1 MITQV
6 SQHLYCGCNKLL
18 QTTNRLQS
26 GYIRFFLLIIGSL
39 ICASATYAETEEI
52 IQLNSTIGFNIS
64 AEENRQYNLFPENE
78 DFVSA
83 EIIKIANRY
92 QLHITTTV
100 DGKRFRQ
107 VQSLSENALAELRQ
121 KAARI
126 GLTQPD
132 QTGLDRTK
140 SEKREGRLTLN
151 LNGLGYGL
159 WLYGPGLASALEL
172 EYSVAVGTTML
183 TGGGAYISSL
193 IATRDFDLGYGRSKL
208 LRWGAY
214 AGTLYGVLSLS
225 FLDSDDTRFAPV
237 PSMLLTPVGAYT
249 AYKLSDHRWFN
260 KGEADLLAAGGLAGA
275 FYGWAIP
282 YLILNE
288 DFWDEGEE
296 YIDQERVQICE
307 EEKGN
312 IDCAEGDLDC
322 QRWNEERDC
331 QEEAISYRGGTGTIN
346 RIYSFSMMAS
356 IPASVYLTSRL
367 IPDRNIS
374 QGRAQ
379 LISTGGVV
387 GIAYGLGLTFI
398 ALGDEVDNAG
408 RIYTLSAAVGLPAGS
423 YFAKRFT
430 HQESYSRLR
439 AVLIT
444 FGGVAGAFIGA
455 APLVMAEADNPRV
468 WATTLIATSAAGFWA
483 GHEMTRTKVVA
494 GSTGLFNS
502 ERFSVQLASA
512 GEIAAFGLSALRK
525 SSPQHH
531 ADLKLNLLWGQF

>member
-1 MITQV
+1 MINQDY
-6 SQHLYCGCNKLL
+6 QHLYCGCNKPL
-18 QTTNRLQS
+18 QTTNQLQS
-26 GYIRFFLLIIGSL
+26 GYIRFFLLIMGSL
-39 ICASATYAETEEI
+39 ICASVTNAETEEI
-52 IQLNSTIGFNIS
+52 IQLNATIGFNIS
-64 AEENRQYNLFPENE
+64 VEENRQYNLFPENE

-121 KAARI
+121 KATGI

-132 QTGLDRTK
+132 KTGLDRTK

-159 WLYGPGLASALEL
+159 WLYGLGLASALEL
-172 EYSVAVGTTML
+172 EDGVAIGTTML

-225 FLDSDDTRFAPV
+225 FLDSDDTRFARV

-288 DFWDEGEE
+288 DFSDEGEE
-296 YIDQERVQICE
+296 YIDQEWVQICE

-312 IDCAEGDLDC
+312 IDCAEDDLDC
-322 QRWNEERDC
+322 QIRNEERDC
-331 QEEAISYRGGTGTIN
+331 QEEATSYRGGGTIN
-346 RIYSFSMMAS
+346 KIYSLSMMAS

-367 IPDRNIS
+367 MPDRNIS

-387 GIAYGLGLTFI
+387 GIVYGLGLTFI

-430 HQESYSRLR
+430 RQESYTRLR

-455 APLVMAEADNPRV
+455 APLFMVAADNPRV

-502 ERFSVQLASA
+502 ERFSIQLASA

-525 SSPQHH
+525 SSLRHH
-531 ADLKLNLLWGQF
+531 ADLKLSLLRGQF

>member
-1 MITQV
+1 MINQDY
-6 SQHLYCGCNKLL
+6 QHLYCGCNKPL
-18 QTTNRLQS
+18 QTTNQLQS
-26 GYIRFFLLIIGSL
+26 GYIRFFLLIMGSL
-39 ICASATYAETEEI
+39 ICASVTNAETEEI
-52 IQLNSTIGFNIS
+52 IQLNATIGFNIS
-64 AEENRQYNLFPENE
+64 VEENRQYNLFPENE

-107 VQSLSENALAELRQ
+107 VQPLSENALAELRQ
-121 KAARI
+121 KATGI

-132 QTGLDRTK
+132 KTGLDRTK

-159 WLYGPGLASALEL
+159 WLYGFGLASALEL
-172 EYSVAVGTTML
+172 EDGVAIGTTML

-225 FLDSDDTRFAPV
+225 FLDSDDTRFAHV

-288 DFWDEGEE
+288 DFSDEGEE
-296 YIDQERVQICE
+296 YIDQEWVQICE

-312 IDCAEGDLDC
+312 IDCAEDDLDC
-322 QRWNEERDC
+322 QRRNEERDC
-331 QEEAISYRGGTGTIN
+331 QEEATSYRGGGTIN
-346 RIYSFSMMAS
+346 KIYSLSMMAS

-367 IPDRNIS
+367 MPDRNIS

-387 GIAYGLGLTFI
+387 GIVYGLGLTFI

-430 HQESYSRLR
+430 RQESYTRLR

-455 APLVMAEADNPRV
+455 APLFMAEADNPRV

-502 ERFSVQLASA
+502 ERFSIQLASA

-525 SSPQHH
+525 SSLRHH
-531 ADLKLNLLWGQF
+531 ADLKLSLLRGQF

>member
-1 MITQV
+1 MINQDY
-6 SQHLYCGCNKLL
+6 QHLYCGCNKPL
-18 QTTNRLQS
+18 QTTNQLQS
-26 GYIRFFLLIIGSL
+26 GYIRFFLLIMGSL
-39 ICASATYAETEEI
+39 ICASVTNAETEEI
-52 IQLNSTIGFNIS
+52 IQLNATIGFNIS
-64 AEENRQYNLFPENE
+64 VEENRQYNLFPENE

-107 VQSLSENALAELRQ
+107 VQSISENALAELRQ
-121 KAARI
+121 KATGI

-132 QTGLDRTK
+132 KTGLDRTK

-159 WLYGPGLASALEL
+159 WLYGLGLASALEL
-172 EYSVAVGTTML
+172 EDGVAIGTTML

-225 FLDSDDTRFAPV
+225 FLDSDDTRFARV

-288 DFWDEGEE
+288 DFSDEGEE
-296 YIDQERVQICE
+296 YIDQEWVQICE

-312 IDCAEGDLDC
+312 IDCAEDDLDC

-331 QEEAISYRGGTGTIN
+331 QEEATSYRGGGTIN
-346 RIYSFSMMAS
+346 KIYSLSMMAS

-387 GIAYGLGLTFI
+387 GAFYGLGIMFV
-398 ALGDEVDNAG
+398 ALGDEIDGKG
-408 RIYTLSAAVGLPAGS
+408 RAFAAAAMAGLPIGS
-423 YFAKRFT
+423 YLAERFT
-430 HQESYSRLR
+430 RQESYTRLR
-439 AVLIT
+439 ALLIT
-444 FGGVAGAFIGA
+444 LGGVAGGYMGA
-455 APLVMAEADNPRV
+455 GVLAITETDNLRMV
-468 WATTLIATSAAGFWA
+468 WATLIPATAAGLWA
-483 GHEMTRTKVVA
+483 GHEMTRTKAVA

-525 SSPQHH
+525 SPPQHH
-531 ADLKLNLLWGQF
+531 ADSKLNLLRGQF

>member
-1 MITQV
+1 MINQDY
-6 SQHLYCGCNKLL
+6 QHLYCGCNKPL
-18 QTTNRLQS
+18 QTTNQLQS
-26 GYIRFFLLIIGSL
+26 GYIRFFLLIMGSL
-39 ICASATYAETEEI
+39 ICASVTNAETEEI
-52 IQLNSTIGFNIS
+52 IQLNATIGFNIS
-64 AEENRQYNLFPENE
+64 VEENRQYNLFPENE

-107 VQSLSENALAELRQ
+107 EQSLFVFSLAELRQ
-121 KAARI
+121 KATGI

-132 QTGLDRTK
+132 KTGLDRTK

-159 WLYGPGLASALEL
+159 WLYGRGLASALEL
-172 EYSVAVGTTML
+172 EDGVAIGTTML

-225 FLDSDDTRFAPV
+225 FLDSDDTRFARV

-288 DFWDEGEE
+288 DFSDEGEE
-296 YIDQERVQICE
+296 YIDQEWVQICE

-312 IDCAEGDLDC
+312 IDCAEDDLDC

-331 QEEAISYRGGTGTIN
+331 QEEATSYRGGGTIN
-346 RIYSFSMMAS
+346 KIYSLSMMAS

-367 IPDRNIS
+367 MPDRNIS

-387 GIAYGLGLTFI
+387 GIVYGLGLTFI

-430 HQESYSRLR
+430 RQESYTRLR

-455 APLVMAEADNPRV
+455 APLFMAEADNPRV

-502 ERFSVQLASA
+502 ERFSIQLASA

-525 SSPQHH
+525 SSLRHH
-531 ADLKLNLLWGQF
+531 ADLKLSLLRGQF

>member
-1 MITQV
+1 MINQDY
-6 SQHLYCGCNKLL
+6 QHLYCGCNKPL
-18 QTTNRLQS
+18 QTTNQLQS
-26 GYIRFFLLIIGSL
+26 GYIRFFLLIMGSL
-39 ICASATYAETEEI
+39 ICASVTNAETEEI
-52 IQLNSTIGFNIS
+52 IQLNATIGFNIS
-64 AEENRQYNLFPENE
+64 VEENRQYNLFPENE

-121 KAARI
+121 KATGI

-132 QTGLDRTK
+132 KTGLDRTK

-159 WLYGPGLASALEL
+159 WLYGFGLASALEL
-172 EYSVAVGTTML
+172 EDGVAIGTTML

-225 FLDSDDTRFAPV
+225 FLDSDDTRFAHV

-288 DFWDEGEE
+288 DFSDEGEE
-296 YIDQERVQICE
+296 YIDQEWVQICE

-312 IDCAEGDLDC
+312 IDCAEDDLDC
-322 QRWNEERDC
+322 QRRNEERDC
-331 QEEAISYRGGTGTIN
+331 QEEATSYRGGGTIN
-346 RIYSFSMMAS
+346 KIYSLSMMAS

-367 IPDRNIS
+367 MPDRNIS

-379 LISTGGVV
+379 LISTGGVA
-387 GIAYGLGLTFI
+387 GIVYGLGLTFI

-430 HQESYSRLR
+430 RQESYTRLR

-455 APLVMAEADNPRV
+455 APLFMAEADNPRV

-502 ERFSVQLASA
+502 ERFSIQLASA

-525 SSPQHH
+525 SSLRHH
-531 ADLKLNLLWGQF
+531 ADLKLSLLRGQF

>member
-1 MITQV
+1 MINQDY
-6 SQHLYCGCNKLL
+6 QHLYCGCNKPL
-18 QTTNRLQS
+18 QTTNQLQS
-26 GYIRFFLLIIGSL
+26 GYIRFFLLVMGSL
-39 ICASATYAETEEI
+39 ICASVTNAETEEI
-52 IQLNSTIGFNIS
+52 IQLNATIGFNIS
-64 AEENRQYNLFPENE
+64 VEENRQYNLFPENE

-121 KAARI
+121 KATGI

-132 QTGLDRTK
+132 KTGLDRTK

-159 WLYGPGLASALEL
+159 WLYGRGLASALEL
-172 EYSVAVGTTML
+172 EDGVAIGTTML

-214 AGTLYGVLSLS
+214 TGTLYGVLSLS
-225 FLDSDDTRFAPV
+225 FFDSDDTRFARV

-288 DFWDEGEE
+288 DFSDEGEE
-296 YIDQERVQICE
+296 YIDQEWVQICE

-331 QEEAISYRGGTGTIN
+331 QEEATSYRATIN
-346 RIYSFSMMAS
+346 KIYSFSMMAS

-367 IPDRNIS
+367 MPDRNIS

-387 GIAYGLGLTFI
+387 GIVYGLGLTFI

-430 HQESYSRLR
+430 RQESYTRLR

-455 APLVMAEADNPRV
+455 APLFMAEADNPRV

-502 ERFSVQLASA
+502 ERFSIQLASA

-525 SSPQHH
+525 SSLRHH
-531 ADLKLNLLWGQF
+531 ADLKLSLLRGQF

>member
-1 MITQV
+1 MINQDY
-6 SQHLYCGCNKLL
+6 QHLYCGCNKPL
-18 QTTNRLQS
+18 QTTNQLQS
-26 GYIRFFLLIIGSL
+26 GYIRFFLLIMGSL
-39 ICASATYAETEEI
+39 ICASVTNAETEEI
-52 IQLNSTIGFNIS
+52 IQLNATIGFNIS
-64 AEENRQYNLFPENE
+64 VEENRQYNLFPENE

-121 KAARI
+121 KATGI

-132 QTGLDRTK
+132 KTGLDRTK

-159 WLYGPGLASALEL
+159 WLYGRGLASALEL
-172 EYSVAVGTTML
+172 EDGVAIGTTML

-225 FLDSDDTRFAPV
+225 FLDSDDTRFARV

-288 DFWDEGEE
+288 DFSDEGEE
-296 YIDQERVQICE
+296 YIDQEWVQICE

-312 IDCAEGDLDC
+312 IDCAEDDLDC
-322 QRWNEERDC
+322 QRRNEERDC
-331 QEEAISYRGGTGTIN
+331 QEEATSYRGGGTIN
-346 RIYSFSMMAS
+346 KIYSLSMMAS

-367 IPDRNIS
+367 MPDRNIS

-387 GIAYGLGLTFI
+387 GIVYGLGLTFI

-430 HQESYSRLR
+430 RQESYTRLR

-455 APLVMAEADNPRV
+455 APLFMAEADNPRV

-502 ERFSVQLASA
+502 ERFSIQLASA

-525 SSPQHH
+525 SSLRHH
-531 ADLKLNLLWGQF
+531 ADLKLSLLRGQF

>member
-1 MITQV
+1 MINQDY
-6 SQHLYCGCNKLL
+6 QHLYCGCNKPL
-18 QTTNRLQS
+18 QTTNQLQS
-26 GYIRFFLLIIGSL
+26 GYIRFFLLIMGSL
-39 ICASATYAETEEI
+39 ICASVTNAETEEI
-52 IQLNSTIGFNIS
+52 IQLNATIGFNIS
-64 AEENRQYNLFPENE
+64 VEENRQYNLFPENE

-107 VQSLSENALAELRQ
+107 VQPLSENALAELRQ
-121 KAARI
+121 KATGI

-132 QTGLDRTK
+132 KTGLDRTK

-159 WLYGPGLASALEL
+159 WLYGFGLASALEL
-172 EYSVAVGTTML
+172 EDGVAIGTTML

-225 FLDSDDTRFAPV
+225 FLDSDDTRFAHV

-288 DFWDEGEE
+288 DFSDEGEE
-296 YIDQERVQICE
+296 YIDQEWVQICE

-312 IDCAEGDLDC
+312 IDCAEDDLDC
-322 QRWNEERDC
+322 QRRNEERDC
-331 QEEAISYRGGTGTIN
+331 QEEATSYRGGGTIN
-346 RIYSFSMMAS
+346 KIYSLSMMAS

-367 IPDRNIS
+367 MPDRNIS

-379 LISTGGVV
+379 LISTGGVA
-387 GIAYGLGLTFI
+387 GIVYGLGLTFI

-430 HQESYSRLR
+430 RQESYTRLR

-455 APLVMAEADNPRV
+455 APLFMAEADNPRV

-502 ERFSVQLASA
+502 ERFSIQLASA

-525 SSPQHH
+525 SSLRHH
-531 ADLKLNLLWGQF
+531 ADLKLSLLRGQF

>member
-1 MITQV
+1 MINQDY
-6 SQHLYCGCNKLL
+6 QHLYRGCNKPL

-26 GYIRFFLLIIGSL
+26 GYIRFFLFVMGSL

-52 IQLNSTIGFNIS
+52 IQLDSTIGFNIS
-64 AEENRQYNLFPENE
+64 AEENQQYNLFPEYDN
-78 DFVSA
+78 FVSA
-83 EIIKIANRY
+83 EIIRVDDQY
-92 QLHITTTV
+92 QLHVITST
-100 DGKRFRQ
+100 DGKRSRQ
-107 VQSLSENALAELRQ
+107 IQSLTEKELADLRQ
-121 KAARI
+121 RI
-126 GLTQPD
+126 TTESESGSS
-132 QTGLDRTK
+132 RTEA
-140 SEKREGRLTLN
+140 EKREGRLILN
-151 LNGLGYGL
+151 LNSLTYGLG
-159 WLYGPGLASALEL
+159 LYGPGLVMALDL
-172 EYSVAVGTTML
+172 DDGADAGTVML
-183 TGGGAYISSL
+183 AGGGSYLTSL
-193 IATRDFDLGYGRSKL
+193 AVTRDFDLGYGRSKL

-214 AGTLYGVLSLS
+214 AGTTYGFLSLS
-225 FLDSDDTRFAPV
+225 FLDSENERLAFV

-275 FYGWAIP
+275 FYGWAVP

-288 DFWDEGEE
+288 DFGDEGEE
-296 YIDQERVQICE
+296 YIDQEWVQICE

-312 IDCAEGDLDC
+312 IDCPEGDLDC

-331 QEEAISYRGGTGTIN
+331 QEEAISYRGGTIN
-346 RIYSFSMMAS
+346 KIYSFSMMAS

-387 GIAYGLGLTFI
+387 GAFYGLGIMFV
-398 ALGDEVDNAG
+398 ALGDEIDSKG
-408 RIYTLSAAVGLPAGS
+408 RAFAAAAMAGLPIGS
-423 YFAKRFT
+423 YFAERFT
-430 HQESYSRLR
+430 RQESYTRLR
-439 AVLIT
+439 ALLIT
-444 FGGVAGAFIGA
+444 LGGVAGGYMGA
-455 APLVMAEADNPRV
+455 GVLAIAEADNSRMV
-468 WATTLIATSAAGFWA
+468 AATLIPATAAGFWA

-525 SSPQHH
+525 SSPQHR
-531 ADLKLNLLWGQF
+531 ADLKLNLLRGRF

>member
-1 MITQV
+1 MINQDY
-6 SQHLYCGCNKLL
+6 QHLYCGCNKPL
-18 QTTNRLQS
+18 QTTNQLQS
-26 GYIRFFLLIIGSL
+26 GYIRFFLLIMGSL
-39 ICASATYAETEEI
+39 ICASVTNAETEEI
-52 IQLNSTIGFNIS
+52 IQLNATIGFNIS
-64 AEENRQYNLFPENE
+64 VEENRQYNLFPENE

-121 KAARI
+121 KATGI

-132 QTGLDRTK
+132 KTGLDRTK

-159 WLYGPGLASALEL
+159 WLYGLGLASALEL
-172 EYSVAVGTTML
+172 EDGVAIGTTML

-225 FLDSDDTRFAPV
+225 FLDSDDTRFARV

-282 YLILNE
+282 CLILNE
-288 DFWDEGEE
+288 DFSDEGEE
-296 YIDQERVQICE
+296 YIDQEWVQICE

-312 IDCAEGDLDC
+312 IDCAEDDLDC

-331 QEEAISYRGGTGTIN
+331 QEEATSYRGGGTIN
-346 RIYSFSMMAS
+346 KIYSLSMMAS

-367 IPDRNIS
+367 MPDRNIS

-387 GIAYGLGLTFI
+387 GIVYGLGLTFI

-430 HQESYSRLR
+430 RQESYTRLR

-455 APLVMAEADNPRV
+455 APLFMAEADNPRV

-502 ERFSVQLASA
+502 ERFSIQLASA

-525 SSPQHH
+525 SSLRHH
-531 ADLKLNLLWGQF
+531 ADLKLSLLRGQF

>member
-1 MITQV
+1 MINQDY
-6 SQHLYCGCNKLL
+6 QHLYCGCNKPL
-18 QTTNRLQS
+18 QTTNQLQS
-26 GYIRFFLLIIGSL
+26 GYIRFFLLIMGSL
-39 ICASATYAETEEI
+39 ICASVTNAETEEI
-52 IQLNSTIGFNIS
+52 IQLNATIGFNIS
-64 AEENRQYNLFPENE
+64 VEENRQYNLFPENE

-121 KAARI
+121 KATGI

-132 QTGLDRTK
+132 KTGLDRTK

-159 WLYGPGLASALEL
+159 WLYGLGLASALEL
-172 EYSVAVGTTML
+172 EDGVAIGTTML

-225 FLDSDDTRFAPV
+225 FLDSDDTRFARV

-288 DFWDEGEE
+288 DFSDEGEE
-296 YIDQERVQICE
+296 YIDQEWVQICE

-312 IDCAEGDLDC
+312 IDCAEDDLDC

-331 QEEAISYRGGTGTIN
+331 QEEATSYRGGGTIN
-346 RIYSFSMMAS
+346 KIYSLSMMAS

-367 IPDRNIS
+367 MPDRNIS

-387 GIAYGLGLTFI
+387 GIVYGLGLTFI

-430 HQESYSRLR
+430 RQESYTRLR

-455 APLVMAEADNPRV
+455 APLFMAEADNPRV
-468 WATTLIATSAAGFWA
+468 WATTLIATSATGFWA

-502 ERFSVQLASA
+502 ERFSIQLASA

-525 SSPQHH
+525 SSLRHH
-531 ADLKLNLLWGQF
+531 ADLKLSLLRGQF

>member
-1 MITQV
+1 MINQDY
-6 SQHLYCGCNKLL
+6 QHLYRGCNKPL

-26 GYIRFFLLIIGSL
+26 GYIRFFLFVMGSL

-52 IQLNSTIGFNIS
+52 IQLDSTIGFNIS
-64 AEENRQYNLFPENE
+64 AKENRQYNLFPENE

-121 KAARI
+121 KAAGI

-132 QTGLDRTK
+132 KTGLDRTK

-225 FLDSDDTRFAPV
+225 FFDSDDTRFAPV

-275 FYGWAIP
+275 FYGWAVP

-288 DFWDEGEE
+288 DFGDEGEE
-296 YIDQERVQICE
+296 YIDQEWVQICE
-307 EEKGN
+307 EEKAN
-312 IDCAEGDLDC
+312 INCPEGDLDC
-322 QRWNEERDC
+322 QRWNAERDC
-331 QEEAISYRGGTGTIN
+331 QEEAISYRGGTIN
-346 RIYSFSMMAS
+346 KIYSLSMMAS

-387 GIAYGLGLTFI
+387 GAFYGLGIMFV
-398 ALGDEVDNAG
+398 ALGNEIDAKG
-408 RIYTLSAAVGLPAGS
+408 RAFAAAAMAGLPIGS
-423 YFAKRFT
+423 YFAERFT
-430 HQESYSRLR
+430 RQESYTRLR
-439 AVLIT
+439 ALLIT
-444 FGGVAGAFIGA
+444 LGGVAGGYMGA
-455 APLVMAEADNPRV
+455 GVLAIAEADNSRMV
-468 WATTLIATSAAGFWA
+468 AATLIPATAAGFWA

-525 SSPQHH
+525 SSPQHR
-531 ADLKLNLLWGQF
+531 ADLKLNLLRGRF